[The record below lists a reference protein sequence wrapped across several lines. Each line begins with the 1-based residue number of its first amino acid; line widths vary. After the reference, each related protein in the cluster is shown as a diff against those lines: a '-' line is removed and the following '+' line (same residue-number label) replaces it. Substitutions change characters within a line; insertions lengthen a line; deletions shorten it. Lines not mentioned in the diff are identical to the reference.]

1 MLDKDLTPRLDL
13 DWGSQT
19 GDPQTDGPQ
28 KVENQSLPYFSTANK
43 AFFSC
48 WPRPCFGLKSSL
60 VLLIVLLALGL
71 KLSVQTVLIG
81 T

>member
-48 WPRPCFGLKSSL
+48 WPRPRFGLKSSL
-60 VLLIVLLALGL
+60 DLFILVYWD
-71 KLSVQTVLIG
+71 
-81 T
+81 

>member
-48 WPRPCFGLKSSL
+48 WPGPCFGLKSSL
-60 VLLIVLLALGL
+60 ALFQLGHE
-71 KLSVQTVLIG
+71 KFSPT
-81 T
+81 